1 MKLAIS
7 KSINFF
13 LNKIIKWPLAFL
25 LIFYIKEIFF
35 FFMLSFELFI
45 TSSSMLYILGAIIF
59 FAVNFSYSNRF
70 LTFEHELTH
79 AIFCFLTF
87 KSNIRIDMN
96 PPEAGAM
103 GMCRYTG
110 GTNWLIQI
118 SPYFFPTL
126 TIFISLLYL
135 LPINDFYPLL
145 DICIGFSLAYHL
157 KSNYMEFVVN
167 MRSGSG
173 SDTQKAG
180 RIFSLI
186 VIPILNLIVFSI
198 IFRLIA

>member
-1 MKLAIS
+1 
-7 KSINFF
+7 
-13 LNKIIKWPLAFL
+13 
-25 LIFYIKEIFF
+25 
-35 FFMLSFELFI
+35 MLSFELFI
-45 TSSSMLYILGAIIF
+45 SSSSMLYILGAIIF
-59 FAVNFSYSNRF
+59 FATNFSYSNRF

-96 PPEAGAM
+96 PPEAWAM

-135 LPINDFYPLL
+135 LPISDFYPFL

-157 KSNYMEFVVN
+157 KSNYMEFITS
-167 MRSGSG
+167 MRGTPHA
-173 SDTQKAG
+173 DTQKAG
-180 RIFSLI
+180 RVFSLA
-186 VIPILNLIVFSI
+186 VIPVLNLIVFSI
-198 IFRLIA
+198 IFRLIT

>member
-7 KSINFF
+7 ESINFF
-13 LNKIIKWPLAFL
+13 LNKIVKWPLAFL
-25 LIFYIKEIFF
+25 LIFYIKEIFLF
-35 FFMLSFELFI
+35 FLFSFELFI
-45 TSSSMLYILGAIIF
+45 ASSSMLYILGAIIF
-59 FAVNFSYSNRF
+59 FAINFSYSNRF

-96 PPEAGAM
+96 PQEVGAM

-135 LPINDFYPLL
+135 LPISDFYPFL

-157 KSNYMEFVVN
+157 KSNYMEFITS
-167 MRSGSG
+167 MRGTPHA
-173 SDTQKAG
+173 DTQKAG
-180 RIFSLI
+180 RVFSLA

-198 IFRLIA
+198 IFRLIT